1 MCDHQIA
8 HVFIKP
14 GFEKTVTEIFEKQPI
29 GEILNKDKQKELHID
44 NERSGDI
51 ILTSEKN
58 SWFNYHWW
66 TDEKNAPDFTFSVD
80 IHRKPG
86 FDPLELFF
94 DMKTKKIS
102 HDTSLVHGSHGIID
116 NENSK
121 LPIIGTT
128 ISEKKLPEKLDM
140 TEIMPRIL
148 DFLEI

>member
-1 MCDHQIA
+1 M
-8 HVFIKP
+8 
-14 GFEKTVTEIFEKQPI
+14 
-29 GEILNKDKQKELHID
+29 HID

-116 NENSK
+116 NEIHINNLK
-121 LPIIGTT
+121 
-128 ISEKKLPEKLDM
+128 
-140 TEIMPRIL
+140 
-148 DFLEI
+148 